1 MPRWIKGE
9 GWLDRECAHC
19 QQPFRVK
26 RNQLARTP
34 SIYCS
39 PACANR
45 ARAGESG
52 AAFASR
58 EELTRLYIDEGMTLR
73 AIGDRYGVTL
83 QAVAYHLESAGVPR
97 REWNGAHVVLSPE
110 ARAKSKANHT
120 RGAAHHSFRNIP
132 DAEIIA
138 LYADGLST
146 TAIAAKFGV
155 TPMTINRHLR
165 ANGVERRQ
173 PGFSRW
179 RTAQD
184 GHLVQSGWELLVD
197 DWLSA
202 HGVEHE
208 CQPTLPFGDQL
219 RADFLVGETYIEVWG
234 VVHNRKYADRKSAKL
249 AQYTEYGISLIE
261 IYPRHIERENF
272 APLHVLL

>member
-9 GWLDRECAHC
+9 GWLDRQCAHC
-19 QQPFRVK
+19 AKSFRV
-26 RNQLARTP
+26 RRSQLARTP

-39 PACANR
+39 PGCANR
-45 ARAGESG
+45 SRAGESG
-52 AAFASR
+52 TAFASR
-58 EELTRLYIDEGMTLR
+58 EELARLYVDEGMTLK

-83 QAVAYHLESAGVPR
+83 QAVAYHLECAGVPR
-97 REWNGAHVVLSPE
+97 REWNGAQVVLSPE
-110 ARAKSKANHT
+110 AKAKSRANHT
-120 RGAAHHSFRNIP
+120 RGAANHNFRNVP

-146 TAIAAKFGV
+146 AAIAARFSV
-155 TPMTINRHLR
+155 SAITINRHLR

-197 DWLSA
+197 DWLYE
-202 HGVEHE
+202 HGIEHE
-208 CQPTLPFGDQL
+208 CQPKLPFGDQF
-219 RADFLVGETYIEVWG
+219 RADFRVGATYIEIWG
-234 VVHNRKYADRKSAKL
+234 VVHNRQYAERKRAKL
-249 AQYTEYGISLIE
+249 VQYTKHGLSLIE